1 MKLGTRKVGAVPIDN
16 SFNKFSCQV
25 TEDERRGEM
34 DAVPYFIIAPGQ
46 RYKYASQ
53 MSSWPFV
60 NTLKRLLNKSC

>member
-25 TEDERRGEM
+25 TEAERRGEM

-53 MSSWPFV
+53 MSS
-60 NTLKRLLNKSC
+60 S